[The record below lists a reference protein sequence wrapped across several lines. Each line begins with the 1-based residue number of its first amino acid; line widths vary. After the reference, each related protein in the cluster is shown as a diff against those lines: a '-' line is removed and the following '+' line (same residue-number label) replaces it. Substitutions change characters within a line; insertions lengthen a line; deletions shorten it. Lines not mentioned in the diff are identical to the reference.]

1 MEFGW
6 YHEFHRQE
14 DRQSDADAFAQALDQ
29 VADAERWGLDAI
41 WLAEIHQQAARS
53 VLSAPLTVAA
63 AIATRTSRI
72 KIGTAVQVLPLCHP
86 LRLAEETAT
95 IDQISRGRL
104 LLGAGRSGNVRG
116 YAAYGVPYSESRER
130 FFETLDILKLAWT
143 QPSFSFEGQFHSFD
157 EARAVPRPYQRP
169 HPPIRIAGASEDT
182 FPVLGA
188 LGYPLFVAVRSGSLS
203 GLAPDLEAYRAA
215 YAAAGH
221 PGKGE
226 VYLRLSLHLAD
237 TDAQAREEA
246 ETSMMLGYRSLTT
259 RLEGS
264 PNSRRRAELE
274 TVRTI
279 TYDQVLQDKVV
290 VGSPERVTDRLLQ
303 LRDEPNSTT
312 AVSSSASV
320 HRTRPLGGLEQARAI
335 SLASVAPSKMRG
347 LAEAGECL
355 WVRAASNPSSTNRW
369 RVRATVL
376 TVVASAL
383 AIWLSLQP
391 SPASQASAFSR
402 IRAFIS

>member
-1 MEFGW
+1 MTMEIGW
-6 YHEFHRQE
+6 YHEFHRQV
-14 DRQSDADAFAQALDQ
+14 DKQSDTDAFAMGLDQ
-29 VADAERWGLDAI
+29 VCQADEWGLDAV

-53 VLSAPLTVAA
+53 VMSAPMTVLSA
-63 AIATRTSRI
+63 IAGRTTRV
-72 KIGTAVQVLPLCHP
+72 KLGTGVQVLPLTHP
-86 LRLAEETAT
+86 LRLAEETGT
-95 IDQISRGRL
+95 VDQISRGRL
-104 LLGAGRSGNVRG
+104 LMGVGRSGNPRA

-130 FFETLDILKLAWT
+130 FFETLDVLKLAWT
-143 QPSFSFEGQFHSFD
+143 QPTFSFHGKYHNFD
-157 EARAVPRPYQRP
+157 EARAVPRPFQTP

-188 LGYPLFVAVRSGSLS
+188 LGYPLFVAVRSGSLG
-203 GLAPDLEAYRAA
+203 GLAPDLKAYRDA

-246 ETSMMLGYRSLTT
+246 EPSVMLGYRSLTT

-279 TYDQVLQDKVV
+279 TYDEVLRDKVV

-303 LRDEPNSTT
+303 LRDE
-312 AVSSSASV
+312 
-320 HRTRPLGGLEQARAI
+320 LGIDGIFAELNLGSNIPWQMM
-335 SLASVAPSKMRG
+335 MR
-347 LAEAGECL
+347 
-355 WVRAASNPSSTNRW
+355 
-369 RVRATVL
+369 
-376 TVVASAL
+376 
-383 AIWLSLQP
+383 SLQLLCEKVRP
-391 SPASQASAFSR
+391 HFV
-402 IRAFIS
+402 